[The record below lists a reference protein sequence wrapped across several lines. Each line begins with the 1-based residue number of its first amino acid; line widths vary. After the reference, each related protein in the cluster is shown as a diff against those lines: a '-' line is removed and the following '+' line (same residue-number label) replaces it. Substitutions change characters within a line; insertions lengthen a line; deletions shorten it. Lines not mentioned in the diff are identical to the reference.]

1 VRTSFLE
8 SIRFRYGR
16 WLMLRHI
23 RRSQRAFVERAERN
37 PWIHEY
43 RAVKAEVERTGDDS
57 LFADFEPLQAGRAR
71 AAGGR
76 RNGRR
81 TAVGGRFDV
90 AGRVKPS
97 EGPPRAN
104 GELLA
109 HGCPLQIGDAGALHF
124 LRRGVN

>member
-1 VRTSFLE
+1 MKVVRTSFLE

-57 LFADFEPLQAGRAR
+57 LFADFERRFKRAER
-71 AAGGR
+71 EQLG
-76 RNGRR
+76 
-81 TAVGGRFDV
+81 AVGMDV
-90 AGRVKPS
+90 ERP
-97 EGPPRAN
+97 
-104 GELLA
+104 
-109 HGCPLQIGDAGALHF
+109 
-124 LRRGVN
+124 